1 MKHSTLLTTV
11 VGWALAA
18 AVPLAYAQSAGAP
31 SDSTGQ
37 SAAAPDSHA
46 GDGQDRR
53 DARDHHDWRDQNRDH
68 HDWQQDRDQRADQHW
83 QHQGDYD
90 RQPGGDRQS
99 QHGRPDAGGYP
110 VAQTGS
116 AEVPIPQK
124 PVGQS
129 SVAQNQ
135 HLLNADVSKDR
146 EAMANTEQTIR
157 TDRSDIR
164 TDRGDI
170 QQDRGDVRTD
180 RHDLRHDYAERRDG
194 VQDQRSIF
202 NQRTDIRAEAKDI
215 HQDESNLR
223 STEQNLQAQRDQLHE
238 KRQDLRKDEG
248 ALRTDDR
255 GDLRFASSG
264 DLRSGQDLR
273 VANNHFHDAADQ
285 GNRAW
290 SARASGQ
297 EVWRQMTATN
307 LANQAAA
314 NQKKSVTTQQLQQ
327 KWYRYMW

>member
-1 MKHSTLLTTV
+1 MKHSTLLTMA

-18 AVPLAYAQSAGAP
+18 AVPLAYAQTAGAP

-53 DARDHHDWRDQNRDH
+53 DARDHRDWRDQNRDH

-99 QHGRPDAGGYP
+99 QHGRPDAGSYP
-110 VAQTGS
+110 VAQSGS

-202 NQRTDIRAEAKDI
+202 NQRTDIRAQAKDI
-215 HQDESNLR
+215 HQ
-223 STEQNLQAQRDQLHE
+223 
-238 KRQDLRKDEG
+238 DEG

-264 DLRSGQDLR
+264 DLRSSQDLR

-290 SARASGQ
+290 SARTSGQ